1 MSGRS
6 AEPGPGRT
14 APFFDQGIFLLHLNR
29 GKEELR
35 LGHYEEARREL
46 EDARRFRPQEP
57 EVLANLGFALFH
69 LGQYEDAE
77 TITRD
82 VLSSFP
88 SSVPLLFNLGLILFK
103 AGRFGEAKAP
113 LEKVIQIA
121 PVHRKAHLTLGLVF
135 QKLGL
140 GDPAAEHFRAAG
152 AERIVGGEEDD
163 TLSRLARAAKNGSG
177 ARKVGKNEVAEVA
190 EVAEVTTPIVKPELF
205 SPTKPVLAS
214 VEPPGSAPYPRPDV
228 GRKVADESEA
238 APKLSGPFLVSAG
251 GMLSAKTVAGIVVR
265 QDAITGRRGF
275 PVLEPETRL
284 SGPFERLFL
293 RASGEGILLLVHRN
307 RQPYLIGPGRGFL
320 SVDPSRVL
328 AFESTLGF
336 REDPSFEFRRPGAP
350 PFLKFLGDG
359 VVALAVDS
367 EPDRVP
373 VSIAEPLLMAAANVV
388 AYVGELDAETV
399 EPSAR
404 YAELGDR
411 PLCRFTGNG
420 TVVVDAG

>member
-1 MSGRS
+1 MSGRP

-29 GKEELR
+29 GKEEIR

-46 EDARRFRPQEP
+46 EDARRFRAQEP
-57 EVLANLGFALFH
+57 EVLANLAFTLFH
-69 LGQYEDAE
+69 LGHYEDAE

-103 AGRFGEAKAP
+103 AGRFGEAQGP
-113 LEKVIQIA
+113 LENVIQIA
-121 PVHRKAHLTLGLVF
+121 PAHRKAHLTLGLVF

-140 GDPAAEHFRAAG
+140 GDLAAEHFRAAG
-152 AERIVGGEEDD
+152 AERMVGGEEDD
-163 TLSRLARAAKNGSG
+163 TLSRLARAAVNGSG
-177 ARKVGKNEVAEVA
+177 AGKLGKAA
-190 EVAEVTTPIVKPELF
+190 LKP
-205 SPTKPVLAS
+205 
-214 VEPPGSAPYPRPDV
+214 
-228 GRKVADESEA
+228 
-238 APKLSGPFLVSAG
+238 SGPFLVSAG
-251 GMLSAKTVAGIVVR
+251 GLLSAKTGTGIVVR

-275 PVLEPETRL
+275 PVLEPETSL
-284 SGPFERLFL
+284 PGPFERLFL
-293 RASGEGILLLVHRN
+293 RASGDGILLLAHRS
-307 RQPYLIGPGRGFL
+307 RQPYLIEPGGGFL

-336 REDPSFEFRRPGAP
+336 REDPSFEFHRPRAY

-359 VVALAVDS
+359 VVAVSVGS
-367 EPDRVP
+367 EPERVP
-373 VSIAEPLLMAAANVV
+373 VSTAEPLLMAAANVV
-388 AYVGELDAETV
+388 AYIGELDAETV

-420 TVVVDAG
+420 TVVVDTG